1 MGRVDKVLMKKLVK
15 AERERLYGHRHSKS
29 IPVKQWW
36 VEERKK
42 IIEKNMRKEILEM
55 YRKSVCFDGYNK
67 HFTGFCQLDEDF
79 KI

>member
-1 MGRVDKVLMKKLVK
+1 MEQGLMKKLVK
-15 AERERLYGHRHSKS
+15 AERERLYARCHSES

-36 VEERKK
+36 AEERKK
-42 IIEKNMRKEILEM
+42 IIGKNMRKETLEM

-67 HFTGFCQLDEDF
+67 HLKGFWQLDEDF